1 MKNTLTISIAFSFL
15 TVVAFAQENKT
26 KPIVSDAVVKA
37 NANSACDCMNKVDMK
52 TLTTPQQKKGAMSRC
67 IGQASKENGVIIE
80 ADKNNQTQKG
90 NDDRKLYIEALG
102 KKTLLLLDANC
113 PAYKLL
119 SK

>member
-1 MKNTLTISIAFSFL
+1 MKNILTITIAFFFL
-15 TVVAFAQENKT
+15 TAVAFAQENKT
-26 KPIVSDAVVKA
+26 EPVVSAAVVKA

-52 TLTTPQQKKGAMSRC
+52 TLTTPEQKKGAMSKC
-67 IGQASKENGVIIE
+67 MGQASKENGVIIE
-80 ADKNNQTQKG
+80 ADKNKQTKSM
-90 NDDRKLYIEALG
+90 DYRKLYVEALG

>member
-1 MKNTLTISIAFSFL
+1 MKNTLTITIAFFFL

-26 KPIVSDAVVKA
+26 EPVVSDAVVKA
-37 NANSACDCMNKVDMK
+37 NANSACDCMSKVDVK
-52 TLTTPQQKKGAMSRC
+52 TLTTPQQKKVAMSKC
-67 IGQASKENGVIIE
+67 MGQASKENGVMIE
-80 ADKNNQTQKG
+80 ADKNN
-90 NDDRKLYIEALG
+90 DRKLYVEALG